1 MANAA
6 SRGARRRPAP
16 GGTLAPAMGAL
27 PASDPAVPPAEQGDN
42 DEPALQ
48 TMFSPKSI
56 AVIGASADRSTLS
69 GRPVEIL
76 RQHGYQGRV
85 YPVNPRHTTIGG
97 LEAYPA
103 VGALPGPVDLA
114 VVAVRAE
121 LVAGVLDECAG
132 AGVRSAVVF
141 SSGFAEE
148 GEAGAAAEQ
157 RMAALAARSGM
168 RILGPNAEGFANLV
182 EGIPVTFS
190 PTVDHDRG
198 AGTLV
203 PGNVA
208 IVSQSGGL
216 GFALFNWGQAAGL
229 GASYVVSTG
238 NEADLEALEV
248 SAYLVEQPG
257 TDVVAL
263 LVEGFRRP
271 DRLGP
276 LAARAAELG
285 KHVVVAKL
293 GRSDV
298 GARAALAHTAHDAGD
313 DNAYRDALERSGAI
327 QVDDQE
333 DLLDACFAL
342 SRATLPSGPRVG
354 IVTTSGGA
362 GVWLADACR
371 AAGLEV
377 PELEGDIQDELRRL
391 MPSYGSA
398 RNPVDVTAQVL
409 SHAGIAPALELVCRS
424 ERVDAVAVVS
434 SLSGP
439 QMLKREEAAIKGL
452 LDGTS
457 KPVVLYSYTAPGAE
471 SVEGLRRLGLAWY
484 PSPARTA
491 RALAALVHAAGRA
504 RG

>member
-1 MANAA
+1 
-6 SRGARRRPAP
+6 
-16 GGTLAPAMGAL
+16 MGAL
-27 PASDPAVPPAEQGDN
+27 PASSPADPPAERHDN
-42 DEPALQ
+42 NRPALRA
-48 TMFSPKSI
+48 MFSPRSI
-56 AVIGASADRSTLS
+56 AVIGASTDRSSLS
-69 GRPVEIL
+69 GRPLEIL
-76 RQHGYQGRV
+76 RQHGYPGSI
-85 YPVNPRHTTIGG
+85 YPVNPHHATVGG
-97 LEAYPA
+97 LDAYPA

-121 LVAGVLDECAG
+121 LVTGVLGECAD

-148 GEAGAAAEQ
+148 GEAGAAAEK
-157 RMAALAARSGM
+157 RIAALAAGSRM
-168 RILGPNAEGFANLV
+168 RVLGPNAEGFANLA

-190 PTVDHDRG
+190 PTVDRDRG
-198 AGTLV
+198 VDALV

-257 TDVVAL
+257 TEVIAL

-271 DRLGP
+271 ERLEP
-276 LAARAAELG
+276 LARRAAELG
-285 KHVVVAKL
+285 KHLVVAKL
-293 GRSDV
+293 GRSDI

-313 DNAYRDALERSGAI
+313 DDAYREALERSGAV

-342 SRATLPSGPRVG
+342 SRKTLPSGPRVG

-377 PELEGDIQDELRRL
+377 PELEGGLQDALRAL

-409 SHAGIAPALELVCRS
+409 SRAGVAPALELVCRS

-439 QMLKREEAAIKGL
+439 QMLKREEAALRGV
-452 LDGTS
+452 LDATR
-457 KPVVLYSYTAPGAE
+457 KPVVLYSYTKPGAE
-471 SVEGLRRLGLAWY
+471 SVQGLQRLGLAWY
-484 PSPARTA
+484 PSPVRTA
-491 RALAALVHAAGRA
+491 RALAVLARAAARAAG
-504 RG
+504 G